1 MMTLDQGTL
10 FLDGAIT
17 MQTAPLLQQQG
28 EDLLQGK
35 TAFTLVVNMQAVT
48 QVDSAAVSL
57 LLNWQRLAV
66 QQSLILSLQAVPE
79 KLTRLLH
86 LYNVEDLF

>member
-1 MMTLDQGTL
+1 
-10 FLDGAIT
+10 
-17 MQTAPLLQQQG
+17 
-28 EDLLQGK
+28 
-35 TAFTLVVNMQAVT
+35 MQAVT

-66 QQSLILSLQAVPE
+66 QQSLTLSLQAMPD

>member
-1 MMTLDQGTL
+1 MMTFDQGTL
-10 FLDGAIT
+10 FLDGVIT
-17 MQTAPLLQQQG
+17 MQTAPALQQQG
-28 EDLLQGK
+28 ASLLAGK
-35 TAFTLVVNMQAVT
+35 TELVVCVNMQAVT

-66 QQSLILSLQAVPE
+66 QQSLTLSLQAVPE